1 MNALDITLIYL
12 LAAVT
17 SVVVCRLLHWPA
29 MLGYLLAGILLG
41 HAFNENFTD
50 DKGVVYLAEFGVV
63 FLMFVIGLEFNLPKL
78 MGMRK
83 LVFGFGMAQVMIT
96 LLGAVAGHTLLWWLL
111 QSMGIPWDLSWQGA
125 LALGAAFAMSSTA
138 IVVKMMA
145 DRAELETPHG
155 QRVMGAL
162 LFQDLAVVPLL
173 VLIPALGQVGE
184 GNLWSILGLAML
196 KATVLVVLLLWGGQ
210 KLMRWWLQTIDKR
223 KSDELFMLN
232 ILLMTLGLAWLTEHA
247 GLSMAMGAF
256 LAGMLI
262 AETDYKHRIEN
273 DIRPFHDVLL
283 GLFFITIGMKL
294 DWQVL
299 YQQWTW
305 VLVLTVVPI
314 AIKALLVAVLAHRFG
329 APTGVAARTGIYL
342 AQAGEFGFVLLTLG
356 LSNGL
361 IDPLWSNPVLAAM
374 VLSMVATPFLIQYAD
389 RVVYRFAADDWLS
402 QSLNIT
408 SLAQH
413 TITIDHHVIICGF
426 GRTGKNL
433 CNLLESEKIGYV
445 ALDLHPDVVHAA
457 MLAGHRVEYGDATQL
472 ANLMSAGLARASAVV
487 VSYDDTPS
495 ALKVL
500 ELVLA
505 HAPEV
510 PVVVRTRDDHDL
522 NHLRDAGARD
532 VVPEIFEASLS
543 LACQTSG
550 QGFDHQA
557 QAIAFVARIHATQG
571 QDGARRL
578 LKQNCWITAAVAMAV
593 HHPLRRQMTPLF
605 VNAVG
610 HAVRRGRGGH
620 VHQNGQPRS
629 GPTR

>member
-41 HAFNENFTD
+41 HAFNENFTN

-83 LVFGFGMAQVMIT
+83 LVFGFGMAQVMVT
-96 LLGAVAGHTLLWWLL
+96 LLGAVAGHALLWWLL
-111 QSMGIPWDLSWQGA
+111 HYLGLPWDLSWQGA

-196 KATVLVVLLLWGGQ
+196 KATVLVVVLLWGGQ

-232 ILLMTLGLAWLTEHA
+232 ILLMTLGLSWLTEHA

-262 AETDYKHRIEN
+262 AETDYKQRIEN

-543 LACQTSG
+543 LASQTLHHIG
-550 QGFDHQA
+550 
-557 QAIAFVARIHATQG
+557 IP
-571 QDGARRL
+571 ARR
-578 LKQNCWITAAVAMAV
+578 
-593 HHPLRRQMTPLF
+593 
-605 VNAVG
+605 
-610 HAVRRGRGGH
+610 VRRLVQSQR
-620 VHQNGQPRS
+620 Q
-629 GPTR
+629 TRYAGFKEDPNASSH

>member
-41 HAFNENFTD
+41 HAFNENFTN

-83 LVFGFGMAQVMIT
+83 LVFGFGMAQVMVT
-96 LLGAVAGHTLLWWLL
+96 LLGAVAGHALLWWLL
-111 QSMGIPWDLSWQGA
+111 QYMGLPWDLSWQGA

-408 SLAQH
+408 ALAQH

-472 ANLMSAGLARASAVV
+472 ANLMSAGLTRASAVV

-522 NHLRDAGARD
+522 NHLREAGARD

-543 LACQTSG
+543 LASQTLHHIG
-550 QGFDHQA
+550 
-557 QAIAFVARIHATQG
+557 IP
-571 QDGARRL
+571 ARR
-578 LKQNCWITAAVAMAV
+578 
-593 HHPLRRQMTPLF
+593 
-605 VNAVG
+605 
-610 HAVRRGRGGH
+610 VRRLVQSQR
-620 VHQNGQPRS
+620 Q
-629 GPTR
+629 TRYAGLKEDTNNSSQ

>member
-41 HAFNENFTD
+41 HAFNENFTN

-83 LVFGFGMAQVMIT
+83 LVFGFGMAQVMLT
-96 LLGAVAGHTLLWWLL
+96 LLGAVAGHALLWWLL
-111 QSMGIPWDLSWQGA
+111 QYMGLPWDLSWQGA

-173 VLIPALGQVGE
+173 VLIPALGQVNE
-184 GNLWSILGLAML
+184 GNLWSILAMAML
-196 KATVLVVLLLWGGQ
+196 KATGLVVLLLWGGQ

-232 ILLMTLGLAWLTEHA
+232 ILLMTLGLSWLTEHA

-256 LAGMLI
+256 MAGMLI

-299 YQQWTW
+299 YQQWAW
-305 VLVLTVVPI
+305 VMVLTVVPI
-314 AIKALLVAVLAHRFG
+314 VIKALLVAVLANGFG

-389 RVVYRFAADDWLS
+389 RVVYRFAAEDWLS

-433 CNLLESEKIGYV
+433 CNLLESEKIGYL

-472 ANLMSAGLARASAVV
+472 AHLMSAGLARASAVV

-500 ELVLA
+500 ELVQA

-522 NHLRDAGARD
+522 NHLREAGARD

-543 LACQTSG
+543 LASQTLHHIGIPSRR
-550 QGFDHQA
+550 
-557 QAIAFVARIHATQG
+557 V
-571 QDGARRL
+571 RRL
-578 LKQNCWITAAVAMAV
+578 VQSQ
-593 HHPLRRQMTPLF
+593 RQ
-605 VNAVG
+605 
-610 HAVRRGRGGH
+610 
-620 VHQNGQPRS
+620 
-629 GPTR
+629 TRYAGFKEDNHSSP

>member
-41 HAFNENFTD
+41 HAFNENFTN

-83 LVFGFGMAQVMIT
+83 LVFGFGMAQVMLT
-96 LLGAVAGHTLLWWLL
+96 LLGAVAGHALMWWLL
-111 QSMGIPWDLSWQGA
+111 QHMGLPWDLSWQGA

-173 VLIPALGQVGE
+173 VLIPALGRVNE
-184 GNLWSILGLAML
+184 GNLWGILALAML
-196 KATVLVVLLLWGGQ
+196 KATGLVVLLLWGGQ
-210 KLMRWWLQTIDKR
+210 KLMRWWLNTIDKR

-262 AETDYKHRIEN
+262 AETEYKHRIEN

-305 VLVLTVVPI
+305 VLVLTLVPI
-314 AIKALLVAVLAHRFG
+314 AIEALLVAVLAHGFG

-374 VLSMVATPFLIQYAD
+374 VLSMVATPFLIQHAD

-433 CNLLESEKIGYV
+433 CNLLESEKIGYL
-445 ALDLHPDVVHAA
+445 ALDVHPDVVHAG
-457 MLAGHRVEYGDATQL
+457 MLAGHRVEYGDASQL

-487 VSYDDTPS
+487 VSYDDTAS

-500 ELVLA
+500 ELVQA
-505 HAPEV
+505 HAPDV

-522 NHLRDAGARD
+522 NHLREAGARD

-543 LACQTSG
+543 LASQTLHHIG
-550 QGFDHQA
+550 
-557 QAIAFVARIHATQG
+557 VP
-571 QDGARRL
+571 ARR
-578 LKQNCWITAAVAMAV
+578 
-593 HHPLRRQMTPLF
+593 
-605 VNAVG
+605 
-610 HAVRRGRGGH
+610 VRRLVQSQR
-620 VHQNGQPRS
+620 Q
-629 GPTR
+629 TRYAGFKEDPNNSTH

>member
-41 HAFNENFTD
+41 HAFNENFTN

-83 LVFGFGMAQVMIT
+83 LVFGFGMAQVMVT
-96 LLGAVAGHTLLWWLL
+96 LLGAVAGHALLWWLL
-111 QSMGIPWDLSWQGA
+111 HYLGLPWDLSWQGA

-173 VLIPALGQVGE
+173 VLIPALGQVGK

-457 MLAGHRVEYGDATQL
+457 MLAGPRVEYGDATQL

-543 LACQTSG
+543 LASQTLHHIG
-550 QGFDHQA
+550 
-557 QAIAFVARIHATQG
+557 IP
-571 QDGARRL
+571 ARR
-578 LKQNCWITAAVAMAV
+578 
-593 HHPLRRQMTPLF
+593 
-605 VNAVG
+605 
-610 HAVRRGRGGH
+610 VRRLVQSQR
-620 VHQNGQPRS
+620 Q
-629 GPTR
+629 TRYAGLKEDNSNSSQ

>member
-83 LVFGFGMAQVMIT
+83 LVFGFGMAQVMVT
-96 LLGAVAGHTLLWWLL
+96 LLGAVGGHALLWWLL
-111 QSMGIPWDLSWQGA
+111 HYLGLPWDLSWQGA

-196 KATVLVVLLLWGGQ
+196 KATVLVVVLLWGGQ

-543 LACQTSG
+543 LASQTLHHIG
-550 QGFDHQA
+550 
-557 QAIAFVARIHATQG
+557 IP
-571 QDGARRL
+571 ARR
-578 LKQNCWITAAVAMAV
+578 
-593 HHPLRRQMTPLF
+593 
-605 VNAVG
+605 
-610 HAVRRGRGGH
+610 VRRLVQSQR
-620 VHQNGQPRS
+620 Q
-629 GPTR
+629 TRYAGFKEDPNASSH

>member
-155 QRVMGAL
+155 QRVMGVL

-173 VLIPALGQVGE
+173 VLIPALGKVNE
-184 GNLWSILGLAML
+184 GNLWSTLSLAMF
-196 KATVLVVLLLWGGQ
+196 KATALVMLLLWGGQ
-210 KLMRWWLQTIDKR
+210 KLMRWWLKTIDQR

-247 GLSMAMGAF
+247 GLSLAMGAF

-262 AETDYKHRIEN
+262 AETDYKQRVEN

-294 DWQVL
+294 DWAVL

-305 VLVLTVVPI
+305 VLVLTLIPI
-314 AIKALLVAVLAHRFG
+314 AVKALLVAVLAHGFG

-342 AQAGEFGFVLLTLG
+342 AQAGEFGFVLLSLG

-374 VLSMVATPFLIQYAD
+374 VLSMVATPFLIQHAD
-389 RVVYRFAADDWLS
+389 RLVYRFAADDWLS

-408 SLAQH
+408 ALAQH
-413 TITIDHHVIICGF
+413 TINIDHHVIVCGF

-433 CNLLESEKIGYV
+433 CNLLESEHIGYL
-445 ALDLHPDVVHAA
+445 ALELHPDVVHSA

-472 ANLMSAGLARASAVV
+472 ASLMSAGLARASAVV
-487 VSYDDTPS
+487 ISYEDTPS

-500 ELVLA
+500 ALVQA

-522 NHLRDAGARD
+522 NDFREAGARD

-543 LACQTSG
+543 LASQTLHHIG
-550 QGFDHQA
+550 
-557 QAIAFVARIHATQG
+557 IP
-571 QDGARRL
+571 ARR
-578 LKQNCWITAAVAMAV
+578 
-593 HHPLRRQMTPLF
+593 
-605 VNAVG
+605 
-610 HAVRRGRGGH
+610 VRRLVQSQR
-620 VHQNGQPRS
+620 Q
-629 GPTR
+629 TRYAGFKDDSNASSH

>member
-41 HAFNENFTD
+41 HAFNENFTN

-83 LVFGFGMAQVMIT
+83 LVFGFGMAQVMVT
-96 LLGAVAGHTLLWWLL
+96 LLGAVAGHALLWWLL
-111 QSMGIPWDLSWQGA
+111 HYLGLPWDLSWQGA

-543 LACQTSG
+543 LASQTLHHIG
-550 QGFDHQA
+550 
-557 QAIAFVARIHATQG
+557 IP
-571 QDGARRL
+571 ARR
-578 LKQNCWITAAVAMAV
+578 
-593 HHPLRRQMTPLF
+593 
-605 VNAVG
+605 
-610 HAVRRGRGGH
+610 VRRLVQSQR
-620 VHQNGQPRS
+620 Q
-629 GPTR
+629 TRYAGFKEDPNASSH

>member
-41 HAFNENFTD
+41 HAFNENFTN

-83 LVFGFGMAQVMIT
+83 LVFGFGMAQVMVT
-96 LLGAVAGHTLLWWLL
+96 LLGAVAGHALLWWLL
-111 QSMGIPWDLSWQGA
+111 QYMGLPWDLSWQGA

-196 KATVLVVLLLWGGQ
+196 KATVLVVVLLWGGQ

-522 NHLRDAGARD
+522 NHLREAGARD

-543 LACQTSG
+543 LASQTLHHIG
-550 QGFDHQA
+550 
-557 QAIAFVARIHATQG
+557 IP
-571 QDGARRL
+571 ARR
-578 LKQNCWITAAVAMAV
+578 
-593 HHPLRRQMTPLF
+593 
-605 VNAVG
+605 
-610 HAVRRGRGGH
+610 VRRLVQSQR
-620 VHQNGQPRS
+620 Q
-629 GPTR
+629 TRYAGFKEDPNASSN

>member
-41 HAFNENFTD
+41 HAFNENFTN

-83 LVFGFGMAQVMIT
+83 LVFGFGMAQVMVT
-96 LLGAVAGHTLLWWLL
+96 LLGAVAGHALLWWLL
-111 QSMGIPWDLSWQGA
+111 HYLGLPWDLSWQGA

-196 KATVLVVLLLWGGQ
+196 KATVLVVVLLWGGQ

-543 LACQTSG
+543 LASQTLHHIG
-550 QGFDHQA
+550 
-557 QAIAFVARIHATQG
+557 IP
-571 QDGARRL
+571 ARR
-578 LKQNCWITAAVAMAV
+578 
-593 HHPLRRQMTPLF
+593 
-605 VNAVG
+605 
-610 HAVRRGRGGH
+610 VRRLVQSQR
-620 VHQNGQPRS
+620 Q
-629 GPTR
+629 TRYAGFKEDPNASSH

>member
-41 HAFNENFTD
+41 HAFNENFTN

-83 LVFGFGMAQVMIT
+83 LVFGFGMAQVMVT
-96 LLGAVAGHTLLWWLL
+96 LLGAVGGHALLWWLL
-111 QSMGIPWDLSWQGA
+111 HYLGLPWDLSWQGA

-314 AIKALLVAVLAHRFG
+314 AIKAVLVAVLAHRFG

-543 LACQTSG
+543 LASQTLHHIG
-550 QGFDHQA
+550 
-557 QAIAFVARIHATQG
+557 IP
-571 QDGARRL
+571 ARR
-578 LKQNCWITAAVAMAV
+578 
-593 HHPLRRQMTPLF
+593 
-605 VNAVG
+605 
-610 HAVRRGRGGH
+610 VRRLVQSQR
-620 VHQNGQPRS
+620 Q
-629 GPTR
+629 TRYAGFKDDSSASSH

>member
-41 HAFNENFTD
+41 HAFNENFTN

-83 LVFGFGMAQVMIT
+83 LVFGFGMAQVMVT
-96 LLGAVAGHTLLWWLL
+96 LLGAVAGHALLWWLL
-111 QSMGIPWDLSWQGA
+111 QYMGLPWDLSWQGA

-408 SLAQH
+408 ALAQH

-522 NHLRDAGARD
+522 NHLREAGARD

-543 LACQTSG
+543 LASQTLHHIG
-550 QGFDHQA
+550 
-557 QAIAFVARIHATQG
+557 IP
-571 QDGARRL
+571 ARR
-578 LKQNCWITAAVAMAV
+578 
-593 HHPLRRQMTPLF
+593 
-605 VNAVG
+605 
-610 HAVRRGRGGH
+610 VRRLVQSQR
-620 VHQNGQPRS
+620 Q
-629 GPTR
+629 TRYAGLKEDTSNSSQ

>member
-41 HAFNENFTD
+41 HAFNENFTND
-50 DKGVVYLAEFGVV
+50 QGVVYLAEFGVV

-83 LVFGFGMAQVMIT
+83 LVFGFGMAQVMLT
-96 LLGAVAGHTLLWWLL
+96 LLGAVAGHALLWWLL
-111 QSMGIPWDLSWQGA
+111 QYMGLPWDLSWQGA

-173 VLIPALGQVGE
+173 VLIPALGQVNE
-184 GNLWSILGLAML
+184 GNLWSILAMAML
-196 KATVLVVLLLWGGQ
+196 KATGLVVLLLWGGQ

-232 ILLMTLGLAWLTEHA
+232 ILLMTLGLSWLTEHA

-256 LAGMLI
+256 MAGMLI

-299 YQQWTW
+299 YQQWAW
-305 VLVLTVVPI
+305 VMVLTVVPI
-314 AIKALLVAVLAHRFG
+314 VIKALLVAVLANGFG

-389 RVVYRFAADDWLS
+389 RVVYRFAAEDWLS

-433 CNLLESEKIGYV
+433 CNLLESEKIGYL

-472 ANLMSAGLARASAVV
+472 AHLMSAGLARASAVV

-500 ELVLA
+500 ELVQA

-522 NHLRDAGARD
+522 NHLREAGARD

-543 LACQTSG
+543 LASQTLHHIGIPSRR
-550 QGFDHQA
+550 
-557 QAIAFVARIHATQG
+557 V
-571 QDGARRL
+571 RRL
-578 LKQNCWITAAVAMAV
+578 VQSQ
-593 HHPLRRQMTPLF
+593 RQ
-605 VNAVG
+605 
-610 HAVRRGRGGH
+610 
-620 VHQNGQPRS
+620 
-629 GPTR
+629 TRYAGFKEDNHSSP

>member
-41 HAFNENFTD
+41 HAFNENFTN

-83 LVFGFGMAQVMIT
+83 LVFGFGMAQVMVT
-96 LLGAVAGHTLLWWLL
+96 LLGAVGGHALLWWLL
-111 QSMGIPWDLSWQGA
+111 HYLGLPWDLSWQGA

-196 KATVLVVLLLWGGQ
+196 KATVLVVVLLWGGQ

-543 LACQTSG
+543 LASQTLHHIG
-550 QGFDHQA
+550 
-557 QAIAFVARIHATQG
+557 IP
-571 QDGARRL
+571 ARR
-578 LKQNCWITAAVAMAV
+578 
-593 HHPLRRQMTPLF
+593 
-605 VNAVG
+605 
-610 HAVRRGRGGH
+610 VRRLVQSQR
-620 VHQNGQPRS
+620 Q
-629 GPTR
+629 TRYAGFKEDPNASSH

>member
-41 HAFNENFTD
+41 HAFNENFTN

-83 LVFGFGMAQVMIT
+83 LVFGFGMAQVMVT
-96 LLGAVAGHTLLWWLL
+96 LLGAVGGHALLWWLL
-111 QSMGIPWDLSWQGA
+111 HYLGLPWDLSWQGA

-543 LACQTSG
+543 LASQTLHHIG
-550 QGFDHQA
+550 
-557 QAIAFVARIHATQG
+557 IP
-571 QDGARRL
+571 ARR
-578 LKQNCWITAAVAMAV
+578 
-593 HHPLRRQMTPLF
+593 
-605 VNAVG
+605 
-610 HAVRRGRGGH
+610 VRRLVQSQR
-620 VHQNGQPRS
+620 Q
-629 GPTR
+629 TRYAGFKEDPNASSH

>member
-41 HAFNENFTD
+41 HAFNENFTN

-83 LVFGFGMAQVMIT
+83 LVFGFGMAQVMLT
-96 LLGAVAGHTLLWWLL
+96 LLGAVAGHALMWWLL
-111 QSMGIPWDLSWQGA
+111 QSMGLPWDLSWQGA

-173 VLIPALGQVGE
+173 VLIPALGQVNE
-184 GNLWSILGLAML
+184 GNLWSILAMAML
-196 KATVLVVLLLWGGQ
+196 KATGLVVLLLWGGQ

-433 CNLLESEKIGYV
+433 CNLLESEEIGYL

-487 VSYDDTPS
+487 VSYDDTAS

-500 ELVLA
+500 ELVQA

-543 LACQTSG
+543 LASQTLHHIG
-550 QGFDHQA
+550 
-557 QAIAFVARIHATQG
+557 IP
-571 QDGARRL
+571 ARR
-578 LKQNCWITAAVAMAV
+578 
-593 HHPLRRQMTPLF
+593 
-605 VNAVG
+605 
-610 HAVRRGRGGH
+610 VRRLVQSQR
-620 VHQNGQPRS
+620 Q
-629 GPTR
+629 TRYAGFKEDPNASSH

>member
-41 HAFNENFTD
+41 HAFNENFTN

-83 LVFGFGMAQVMIT
+83 LVFGFGMAQVMVT
-96 LLGAVAGHTLLWWLL
+96 LLGAVGGHALLWWLL
-111 QSMGIPWDLSWQGA
+111 HYLGLPWDLSWQGA

-532 VVPEIFEASLS
+532 VVPESFEASLS
-543 LACQTSG
+543 LASQTLHHIG
-550 QGFDHQA
+550 
-557 QAIAFVARIHATQG
+557 IP
-571 QDGARRL
+571 ARR
-578 LKQNCWITAAVAMAV
+578 
-593 HHPLRRQMTPLF
+593 
-605 VNAVG
+605 
-610 HAVRRGRGGH
+610 VRRLVQSQR
-620 VHQNGQPRS
+620 Q
-629 GPTR
+629 TRYAGFKEDPNASSH

>member
-41 HAFNENFTD
+41 HAFNENFTND
-50 DKGVVYLAEFGVV
+50 QGVVYLAEFGVV

-83 LVFGFGMAQVMIT
+83 LVFGFGMAQVMVT
-96 LLGAVAGHTLLWWLL
+96 LLGAVAGHALLWWLL
-111 QSMGIPWDLSWQGA
+111 QYMGLPWDLSWQGA

-472 ANLMSAGLARASAVV
+472 ANLMSAGLTRASAVV

-522 NHLRDAGARD
+522 NHLREAGARD

-543 LACQTSG
+543 LASQTLHHIG
-550 QGFDHQA
+550 
-557 QAIAFVARIHATQG
+557 IP
-571 QDGARRL
+571 ARR
-578 LKQNCWITAAVAMAV
+578 
-593 HHPLRRQMTPLF
+593 
-605 VNAVG
+605 
-610 HAVRRGRGGH
+610 VRRLVQSQR
-620 VHQNGQPRS
+620 Q
-629 GPTR
+629 TRYAGLKEDTSNSSQ

>member
-1 MNALDITLIYL
+1 
-12 LAAVT
+12 
-17 SVVVCRLLHWPA
+17 
-29 MLGYLLAGILLG
+29 
-41 HAFNENFTD
+41 
-50 DKGVVYLAEFGVV
+50 
-63 FLMFVIGLEFNLPKL
+63 
-78 MGMRK
+78 
-83 LVFGFGMAQVMIT
+83 
-96 LLGAVAGHTLLWWLL
+96 
-111 QSMGIPWDLSWQGA
+111 
-125 LALGAAFAMSSTA
+125 
-138 IVVKMMA
+138 
-145 DRAELETPHG
+145 
-155 QRVMGAL
+155 MGAL

-173 VLIPALGQVGE
+173 VLIPALGQVNE
-184 GNLWSILGLAML
+184 GNLWSILALAML
-196 KATVLVVLLLWGGQ
+196 KATVLVLVLLWGGQ

-305 VLVLTVVPI
+305 VLVLTIAPI

-389 RVVYRFAADDWLS
+389 QVVYRFAADDWLS

-413 TITIDHHVIICGF
+413 TINIDHHVIVCGF

-433 CNLLESEKIGYV
+433 CNLLESEQIGYL
-445 ALDLHPDVVHAA
+445 ALELHPDVVHSA

-472 ANLMSAGLARASAVV
+472 ASLMSAGLARASAVV
-487 VSYDDTPS
+487 ISYEDTPS

-500 ELVLA
+500 ALVQAHEIVVQVNLFQRHADEFDDLVLHFGGVEA
-505 HAPEV
+505 
-510 PVVVRTRDDHDL
+510 VVAVLELHDL
-522 NHLRDAGARD
+522 LL
-532 VVPEIFEASLS
+532 VVSDSHVVFDLEILQA
-543 LACQTSG
+543 
-550 QGFDHQA
+550 FD
-557 QAIAFVARIHATQG
+557 
-571 QDGARRL
+571 
-578 LKQNCWITAAVAMAV
+578 
-593 HHPLRRQMTPLF
+593 
-605 VNAVG
+605 
-610 HAVRRGRGGH
+610 
-620 VHQNGQPRS
+620 
-629 GPTR
+629 

>member
-41 HAFNENFTD
+41 HAFNENFTN

-83 LVFGFGMAQVMIT
+83 LVFGFGMAQVMVT
-96 LLGAVAGHTLLWWLL
+96 LLGAVAGHALLWWLL
-111 QSMGIPWDLSWQGA
+111 QYMGLPWDLSWQGA

-389 RVVYRFAADDWLS
+389 RVVYRFAAEDWLS

-433 CNLLESEKIGYV
+433 CNLLESEKIGYL

-472 ANLMSAGLARASAVV
+472 AHLMSAGLARASAVV

-500 ELVLA
+500 ELVQA

-522 NHLRDAGARD
+522 NHLREAGARD

-543 LACQTSG
+543 LASQTLHHIG
-550 QGFDHQA
+550 
-557 QAIAFVARIHATQG
+557 IP
-571 QDGARRL
+571 ARR
-578 LKQNCWITAAVAMAV
+578 
-593 HHPLRRQMTPLF
+593 
-605 VNAVG
+605 
-610 HAVRRGRGGH
+610 VRRLVQSQR
-620 VHQNGQPRS
+620 Q
-629 GPTR
+629 TRYAGFKEDNHSSP

>member
-41 HAFNENFTD
+41 HAFNENFTN

-83 LVFGFGMAQVMIT
+83 LVFGFGMAQVMVT
-96 LLGAVAGHTLLWWLL
+96 LLGAVAGHALLWWLL
-111 QSMGIPWDLSWQGA
+111 QYMGLPWDLSWQGA

-173 VLIPALGQVGE
+173 VLIPALGQVSE

-196 KATVLVVLLLWGGQ
+196 KATVLVVVLLWGGQ

-433 CNLLESEKIGYV
+433 CNLLESEQIGYL
-445 ALDLHPDVVHAA
+445 ALDLHPDVVHTG

-522 NHLRDAGARD
+522 NHLREAGARD

-543 LACQTSG
+543 LASQTLHHIG
-550 QGFDHQA
+550 
-557 QAIAFVARIHATQG
+557 IP
-571 QDGARRL
+571 ARR
-578 LKQNCWITAAVAMAV
+578 
-593 HHPLRRQMTPLF
+593 
-605 VNAVG
+605 
-610 HAVRRGRGGH
+610 VRRLVQSQR
-620 VHQNGQPRS
+620 Q
-629 GPTR
+629 TRYAGLKEDTSNSSQ

>member
-41 HAFNENFTD
+41 HAFNENFTN

-83 LVFGFGMAQVMIT
+83 LVFGFGMAQVMLT
-96 LLGAVAGHTLLWWLL
+96 LLGAVAGHALMWWLL
-111 QSMGIPWDLSWQGA
+111 QYMGLPWDLNWQGA

-173 VLIPALGQVGE
+173 VLIPALGRVNE
-184 GNLWSILGLAML
+184 GNLWGILALAML
-196 KATVLVVLLLWGGQ
+196 KATGLVVLLLWGGQ
-210 KLMRWWLQTIDKR
+210 KLMRWWLNTIDKR

-262 AETDYKHRIEN
+262 AETEYKHRIEN

-305 VLVLTVVPI
+305 VLVLTLVPI
-314 AIKALLVAVLAHRFG
+314 AIKAFLVAVLAYGFG

-374 VLSMVATPFLIQYAD
+374 VLSMVATPFLIQHAD

-408 SLAQH
+408 ALAQH

-433 CNLLESEKIGYV
+433 CNLLESEKIGYL
-445 ALDLHPDVVHAA
+445 ALDVHPDVVHAG
-457 MLAGHRVEYGDATQL
+457 MLAGHRVEYGDASQL

-487 VSYDDTPS
+487 VSYDDTAS

-500 ELVLA
+500 ELVQA
-505 HAPEV
+505 HAPDV

-522 NHLRDAGARD
+522 NHLREAGARD

-543 LACQTSG
+543 LASQTLHHIG
-550 QGFDHQA
+550 
-557 QAIAFVARIHATQG
+557 VP
-571 QDGARRL
+571 ARR
-578 LKQNCWITAAVAMAV
+578 
-593 HHPLRRQMTPLF
+593 
-605 VNAVG
+605 
-610 HAVRRGRGGH
+610 VRRLVQSQR
-620 VHQNGQPRS
+620 Q
-629 GPTR
+629 TRYAGFKEDPNNSTH

>member
-1 MNALDITLIYL
+1 MSALDITLIYL

-41 HAFNENFTD
+41 HAFNENFTN
-50 DKGVVYLAEFGVV
+50 DKSVVYLAEFGVV

-83 LVFGFGMAQVMIT
+83 LVFGFGMAQVMVT
-96 LLGAVAGHTLLWWLL
+96 LLGAVAGHALLWWLL
-111 QSMGIPWDLSWQGA
+111 QYLGLPWDLSWQGA

-173 VLIPALGQVGE
+173 VLIPALGLVGE
-184 GNLWSILGLAML
+184 GNLWRILGLAML
-196 KATVLVVLLLWGGQ
+196 KATVLVVVLLWGGQ
-210 KLMRWWLQTIDKR
+210 KLMRWWLHTIDKR

-299 YQQWTW
+299 YQQWAW
-305 VLVLTVVPI
+305 VLVLTIAPI

-408 SLAQH
+408 ALAQH

-433 CNLLESEKIGYV
+433 CNLLESENIGYL
-445 ALDLHPDVVHAA
+445 ALDLHPDVVHTG

-472 ANLMSAGLARASAVV
+472 ANLISAGLARASAVV
-487 VSYDDTPS
+487 VSYDDTAS

-500 ELVLA
+500 ELVQA

-522 NHLRDAGARD
+522 NHLREAGARD

-543 LACQTSG
+543 LASQTLHHIG
-550 QGFDHQA
+550 
-557 QAIAFVARIHATQG
+557 VP
-571 QDGARRL
+571 ARR
-578 LKQNCWITAAVAMAV
+578 
-593 HHPLRRQMTPLF
+593 
-605 VNAVG
+605 
-610 HAVRRGRGGH
+610 VRRLVQSQR
-620 VHQNGQPRS
+620 Q
-629 GPTR
+629 TRYAGFKEDPNNSAH

>member
-41 HAFNENFTD
+41 HAFNENFTN

-83 LVFGFGMAQVMIT
+83 LVFGFGMAQVMVT
-96 LLGAVAGHTLLWWLL
+96 LLGAVAGHALLWWLL
-111 QSMGIPWDLSWQGA
+111 QYMGLPWDLSWQGA

-196 KATVLVVLLLWGGQ
+196 KATVLVVVLLWGGQ

-413 TITIDHHVIICGF
+413 TITIDHHVIVCGF

-543 LACQTSG
+543 LASQTLHHIG
-550 QGFDHQA
+550 
-557 QAIAFVARIHATQG
+557 IP
-571 QDGARRL
+571 ARR
-578 LKQNCWITAAVAMAV
+578 
-593 HHPLRRQMTPLF
+593 
-605 VNAVG
+605 
-610 HAVRRGRGGH
+610 VRRLVQSQR
-620 VHQNGQPRS
+620 Q
-629 GPTR
+629 TRYAGFKEDPNASSH

>member
-1 MNALDITLIYL
+1 MNALDIPLIYL

-41 HAFNENFTD
+41 HAFNENFTN

-83 LVFGFGMAQVMIT
+83 LVFGFGMAQVMVT
-96 LLGAVAGHTLLWWLL
+96 LLGAVAGHALLWWLL
-111 QSMGIPWDLSWQGA
+111 HYLGLPWDLSWQGA

-262 AETDYKHRIEN
+262 AETDYKQRIEN

-487 VSYDDTPS
+487 VSFDDTPS

-543 LACQTSG
+543 LASQTLHHIG
-550 QGFDHQA
+550 
-557 QAIAFVARIHATQG
+557 IP
-571 QDGARRL
+571 ARR
-578 LKQNCWITAAVAMAV
+578 
-593 HHPLRRQMTPLF
+593 
-605 VNAVG
+605 
-610 HAVRRGRGGH
+610 VRRLVQSQR
-620 VHQNGQPRS
+620 Q
-629 GPTR
+629 TRYAGFKEDPNASSN

>member
-1 MNALDITLIYL
+1 MSALDITLIYL

-41 HAFNENFTD
+41 HAFNENFTN
-50 DKGVVYLAEFGVV
+50 DKSVVYLAEFGVV

-83 LVFGFGMAQVMIT
+83 LVFGFGMAQVMVT
-96 LLGAVAGHTLLWWLL
+96 LLGAVAGHALLWWLL
-111 QSMGIPWDLSWQGA
+111 QYLGLPWDLSWQGA

-173 VLIPALGQVGE
+173 VLIPALGLVGE
-184 GNLWSILGLAML
+184 GNLWRILGLAML
-196 KATVLVVLLLWGGQ
+196 KATVLVVVLLWGGQ
-210 KLMRWWLQTIDKR
+210 KLMRWWLHTIDKR

-299 YQQWTW
+299 YQQWAW
-305 VLVLTVVPI
+305 VLVLTIAPI

-408 SLAQH
+408 ALAQH

-433 CNLLESEKIGYV
+433 CNLLESENIGYL
-445 ALDLHPDVVHAA
+445 ALDLHPDVVHTG

-472 ANLMSAGLARASAVV
+472 ANLISAGLARASAVV

-505 HAPEV
+505 HAPTV

-522 NHLRDAGARD
+522 NHLREAGARD

-543 LACQTSG
+543 LASQTLHHIG
-550 QGFDHQA
+550 
-557 QAIAFVARIHATQG
+557 IP
-571 QDGARRL
+571 ARR
-578 LKQNCWITAAVAMAV
+578 
-593 HHPLRRQMTPLF
+593 
-605 VNAVG
+605 
-610 HAVRRGRGGH
+610 VRRLVQSQR
-620 VHQNGQPRS
+620 Q
-629 GPTR
+629 TRYAGLKEDTSNSSQ

>member
-41 HAFNENFTD
+41 HAFNENVTN

-83 LVFGFGMAQVMIT
+83 LVFGFGMAQVMVT
-96 LLGAVAGHTLLWWLL
+96 LLGAVAGHALLWWLL
-111 QSMGIPWDLSWQGA
+111 QYMGLPWDLSWQGA

-138 IVVKMMA
+138 IVVKIMA

-173 VLIPALGQVGE
+173 VLIPALGQVGQ
-184 GNLWSILGLAML
+184 GNLWSILGLVML
-196 KATVLVVLLLWGGQ
+196 KATVLVVVLLWGGQ

-433 CNLLESEKIGYV
+433 CNLLESEKIGYL
-445 ALDLHPDVVHAA
+445 ALDLHPDLVHAA

-472 ANLMSAGLARASAVV
+472 AHLMSAGLARASAVV

-522 NHLRDAGARD
+522 NHLREAGARD

-543 LACQTSG
+543 LASQTLHHIG
-550 QGFDHQA
+550 
-557 QAIAFVARIHATQG
+557 IP
-571 QDGARRL
+571 ARR
-578 LKQNCWITAAVAMAV
+578 
-593 HHPLRRQMTPLF
+593 
-605 VNAVG
+605 
-610 HAVRRGRGGH
+610 VRRLVQSQR
-620 VHQNGQPRS
+620 Q
-629 GPTR
+629 TRYAGFKE

>member
-41 HAFNENFTD
+41 HAFNESFTN

-78 MGMRK
+78 LGMRK
-83 LVFGFGMAQVMIT
+83 LVFGFGMAQVMLT
-96 LLGAVAGHTLLWWLL
+96 LLGAVAGHALLWWLL
-111 QSMGIPWDLSWQGA
+111 QYMGLPWDLSWQGA

-173 VLIPALGQVGE
+173 VLIPALGQVNE
-184 GNLWSILGLAML
+184 GNLWSILALAML
-196 KATVLVVLLLWGGQ
+196 KATVLVVVLLWGGQ

-433 CNLLESEKIGYV
+433 CHLLESEKIGYL

-472 ANLMSAGLARASAVV
+472 AHLMSAGLARASAVV

-500 ELVLA
+500 ELVQA

-543 LACQTSG
+543 LASQTLHHIGIPSRRVRRLV
-550 QGFDHQA
+550 QA
-557 QAIAFVARIHATQG
+557 QRQTRYAGFKEDA
-571 QDGARRL
+571 
-578 LKQNCWITAAVAMAV
+578 N
-593 HHPLRRQMTPLF
+593 HPSP
-605 VNAVG
+605 
-610 HAVRRGRGGH
+610 
-620 VHQNGQPRS
+620 
-629 GPTR
+629 

>member
-1 MNALDITLIYL
+1 MNALDMTLIYL
-12 LAAVT
+12 LAAVS

-41 HAFNENFTD
+41 HAFNDNFTD
-50 DKGVVYLAEFGVV
+50 DKSVVYLAEFGVV

-78 MGMRK
+78 LGMRK
-83 LVFGFGMAQVMIT
+83 LVFGFGMAQVMLT
-96 LLGAVAGHTLLWWLL
+96 LLGAVAGHALLWWLL
-111 QSMGIPWDLSWQGA
+111 QYMGLPWDLSWQGA

-173 VLIPALGQVGE
+173 VLIPALGQVNE
-184 GNLWSILGLAML
+184 GNLWSILAMAML
-196 KATVLVVLLLWGGQ
+196 KATGLVVLLLWGGQ

-232 ILLMTLGLAWLTEHA
+232 ILLMTLGLSWLTEHA

-256 LAGMLI
+256 MAGMLI

-299 YQQWTW
+299 YQQWAW
-305 VLVLTVVPI
+305 VMVLTVVPI
-314 AIKALLVAVLAHRFG
+314 VIKALLVAVLANGFG

-389 RVVYRFAADDWLS
+389 RVVYRFAAEDWLS

-433 CNLLESEKIGYV
+433 CNLLESEKIGYL

-472 ANLMSAGLARASAVV
+472 AHLMSAGLARASAVV

-500 ELVLA
+500 ELVQA

-543 LACQTSG
+543 LASQTLHHIGIPSRR
-550 QGFDHQA
+550 
-557 QAIAFVARIHATQG
+557 V
-571 QDGARRL
+571 RRL
-578 LKQNCWITAAVAMAV
+578 VQSQ
-593 HHPLRRQMTPLF
+593 RQ
-605 VNAVG
+605 
-610 HAVRRGRGGH
+610 
-620 VHQNGQPRS
+620 
-629 GPTR
+629 TRYAGFKEDNHSSP

>member
-41 HAFNENFTD
+41 HAFNENFTN

-83 LVFGFGMAQVMIT
+83 LVFGFGMAQVMVT
-96 LLGAVAGHTLLWWLL
+96 LLGAVAGHALLWWLL
-111 QSMGIPWDLSWQGA
+111 HYLGLPWDLSWQGA

-543 LACQTSG
+543 LASQTLHHIG
-550 QGFDHQA
+550 
-557 QAIAFVARIHATQG
+557 IP
-571 QDGARRL
+571 ARR
-578 LKQNCWITAAVAMAV
+578 
-593 HHPLRRQMTPLF
+593 
-605 VNAVG
+605 
-610 HAVRRGRGGH
+610 VRRLVQSQR
-620 VHQNGQPRS
+620 Q
-629 GPTR
+629 TRYAGFKEDPNASSN

>member
-41 HAFNENFTD
+41 HAFNENFTN

-83 LVFGFGMAQVMIT
+83 LVFGFGMAQVMVT
-96 LLGAVAGHTLLWWLL
+96 LLGAVGGHALLWWLL
-111 QSMGIPWDLSWQGA
+111 HYLGLPWDLSWQGA

-299 YQQWTW
+299 YQQWAW

-543 LACQTSG
+543 LASQTLHHIG
-550 QGFDHQA
+550 
-557 QAIAFVARIHATQG
+557 IP
-571 QDGARRL
+571 ARR
-578 LKQNCWITAAVAMAV
+578 
-593 HHPLRRQMTPLF
+593 
-605 VNAVG
+605 
-610 HAVRRGRGGH
+610 VRRLVQSQR
-620 VHQNGQPRS
+620 Q
-629 GPTR
+629 TRYAGFKEDPNASSH